1 MARSMHTAPIEAT
14 IAHSVASTP
23 AGSPTRS
30 RLPAW
35 VADLLLG
42 IPVALGA
49 LAPDPFSDASDGP
62 AMWASLALG
71 IAVAV
76 SLPLA
81 RRHPK
86 SMLAATTLIAAL
98 APLWSTA
105 TVGFVLA
112 AAICMY
118 RLAAVTA
125 DRRVVLFAVVASA
138 TLLVASVAIAGPVDR
153 YLAWMLQ
160 PVAFL
165 AGAAALGEASRSRR
179 AYIDAITERAERAE
193 RTRELEAERRV
204 TEERLRIAREL
215 HDAAGHQMAAINL
228 NAGVAKNALPGDPD
242 RAIELLSGIQQ
253 SARAVL
259 GEISALLQLLRGTPV
274 DPDGEA
280 LAPVAT
286 WANVS
291 SAVESFRR
299 TGLRVTGELPETV
312 DGLAGAVDVV
322 AYRVVQEGLANAL
335 KHGDGTATVSAGI
348 EDGQLHLRI
357 ENPVGPR
364 GEPPPSGR
372 YGLIGVRERVASV
385 DGAVEWHREARR
397 DGTVFVLDVFLPLA
411 RELSS

>member
-1 MARSMHTAPIEAT
+1 MHTAPIEVT
-14 IAHSVASTP
+14 IADSVASAP
-23 AGSPTRS
+23 AGSPARS

-35 VADLLLG
+35 VVDVLLG

-49 LAPDPFSDASDGP
+49 LAPDPFADDFAGA

-81 RRHPK
+81 RRHPR

-105 TVGFVLA
+105 NVGFVLA

-160 PVAFL
+160 PLAFL

-179 AYIDAITERAERAE
+179 AYIDAVTERAERAE

-242 RAIELLSGIQQ
+242 RAIEVLSGIQQ

-259 GEISALLQLLRGTPV
+259 GEISALLQLLRGAPGDADTAPH
-274 DPDGEA
+274 
-280 LAPVAT
+280 APVAT
-286 WANVS
+286 WANMPSV
-291 SAVESFRR
+291 VESFRR
-299 TGLRVTGELPETV
+299 TGLTITGTLPSVVE
-312 DGLAGAVDVV
+312 GLTGAVEVV

-335 KHGDGTATVSAGI
+335 KHGDGTVDMTADVA
-348 EDGQLHLRI
+348 DGELHLRI
-357 ENPVGPR
+357 ENPLGR
-364 GEPPPSGR
+364 GDDPPPSGR

-385 DGAVEWHREARR
+385 DGAVTAHREARR
-397 DGTVFVLDVFLPLA
+397 DGTAFVLDVRLPLV
-411 RELSS
+411 REMSS

>member
-1 MARSMHTAPIEAT
+1 MHTAQIEAT
-14 IAHSVASTP
+14 IEHSVASAP
-23 AGSPTRS
+23 AGSPARS

-35 VADLLLG
+35 VVDLLLG
-42 IPVALGA
+42 IPVALGT
-49 LAPDPFSDASDGP
+49 LAPDPFSDVSAGP
-62 AMWASLALG
+62 ATWAPLALG

-81 RRHPK
+81 RRHPR
-86 SMLAATTLIAAL
+86 SMLAATTLVAAL

-105 TVGFVLA
+105 TVGFVFA
-112 AAICMY
+112 AAICIY

-125 DRRVVLFAVVASA
+125 DRRVVLFAFVASA
-138 TLLVASVAIAGPVDR
+138 TLLVAGVAIAGPVDR

-179 AYIDAITERAERAE
+179 AYIDAVTERAERAE

-242 RAIELLSGIQQ
+242 RAIEVLSGIQQ

-274 DPDGEA
+274 DADAGS

-286 WANVS
+286 WANVPS
-291 SAVESFRR
+291 VVESFRR
-299 TGLRVTGELPETV
+299 TGLTVTGALPEAI
-312 DGLAGAVDVV
+312 DGLTGAVDVV
-322 AYRVVQEGLANAL
+322 AYRVVQEGLANAM
-335 KHGDGTATVSAGI
+335 KHGDGTATLSA
-348 EDGQLHLRI
+348 EVVDGELHVRI
-357 ENPVGPR
+357 ENPIGR
-364 GEPPPSGR
+364 SHEPPPSGR
-372 YGLIGVRERVASV
+372 YGLIGVGERVASV

-397 DGTVFVLDVFLPLA
+397 DGTAFVLDVFLPLP
-411 RELSS
+411 RELSP